1 MDFTV
6 DMLEISQMIENGKKQ
21 QKEIEQRKKEK
32 QQEKRQQKKETIILL
47 LIIISLSFIF
57 AKACNWLQQE
67 QAKAINNCVSKG
79 HSQTYCERLAQ

>member
-21 QKEIEQRKKEK
+21 QKEIEQRRKEK

-47 LIIISLSFIF
+47 LIIISLSFVF
-57 AKACNWLQQE
+57 AKACHFLTEE
-67 QAKAINNCVSKG
+67 QTKAIDNCIAKG
-79 HSQTYCERLAQ
+79 YTQNYCERLAQ